1 MGSSLGALVQWRL
14 ARAAEPMEVAALA
27 DCWHYRGY
35 KRLRRLVETY
45 GYCEGEVVET
55 VRAVRIGQLWELSK
69 TAWTFDWEEEWE
81 QSEE

>member
-1 MGSSLGALVQWRL
+1 
-14 ARAAEPMEVAALA
+14 
-27 DCWHYRGY
+27 
-35 KRLRRLVETY
+35 VETY

-55 VRAVRIGQLWELSK
+55 VRAVRIGKLRGLSK

>member
-1 MGSSLGALVQWRL
+1 
-14 ARAAEPMEVAALA
+14 
-27 DCWHYRGY
+27 
-35 KRLRRLVETY
+35 VETY

-55 VRAVRIGQLWELSK
+55 VRAVRIGKLWELSK

>member
-1 MGSSLGALVQWRL
+1 MGSSLGALVLWRL
-14 ARAAEPMEVAALA
+14 AWAAEPMEIASLA
-27 DCWHYRGY
+27 DCWHYRGFE
-35 KRLRRLVETY
+35 RLSRPLETY

-55 VRAVRIGQLWELSK
+55 VRAVRIGKLWELSK